1 MVETP
6 EKLAIV
12 LAAGK
17 GTRMNSHLPKVLME
31 VDGRPMLEYV
41 LDALREGG
49 VGRIVLVV
57 GHRQELVRAALA
69 GRADVEVVVQRRQ
82 LGTGH
87 AVMTCREVI
96 AAHRGPV
103 VVVTGDA
110 PLMQGRSIAAL
121 LAEYRRE
128 PAGCILGTVIKDNP
142 RGLGR
147 ILRGG
152 GGEFLGIVEE
162 KDATPAQRRIRE
174 VNMSYYVFHPRRLI
188 SALEHLDI
196 HNAQGEYYLTD
207 CPGVMIGRGVTV
219 RALSVLAPCEA
230 LGVNTPEELA
240 AVEAV
245 LHGDPREGMVA

>member
-1 MVETP
+1 MTEP
-6 EKLAIV
+6 LAIV

-31 VDGRPMLEYV
+31 VDRRPMLQYV
-41 LDALREGG
+41 VDALREGG
-49 VGRIVLVV
+49 IGRIVLVV
-57 GHRQELVRAALA
+57 GHRQELVRAAMT
-69 GRADVEVVVQRRQ
+69 GQADVGFAVQRRQ

-87 AVMTCREVI
+87 AVMACRRVI

-121 LAEYRRE
+121 LAEYRQE
-128 PAGCILGTVIKDNP
+128 PAGCVLGTVVKDNP

-147 ILRGG
+147 IVRGD

-162 KDATPAQRRIRE
+162 KDATTAQRCIRE
-174 VNMSYYVFHPRRLI
+174 VNMSYYVFHPRQLL
-188 SALEHLDI
+188 SALEHLDT

-207 CPGVMIGRGVTV
+207 CPGVMIDRGVAV
-219 RALSVLAPCEA
+219 RAVNVLAPCEA

-245 LHGDPREGMVA
+245 LRRRAREERVA